1 MFDMIAFDADDTLW
15 QNESHY
21 QKAKEFL
28 SQLLSKYHGSEF
40 IQKRLDDTEL
50 LNIPLYGYGIKGFAL
65 SMIET
70 AIDLSEGKIEG
81 SEIHR
86 IIDISKEMLTNDVE
100 LFEHVEET
108 LKKLMRDFDL
118 MLITKGDH
126 FEQERKIDRSGIS
139 KYFRYIEIVGEKSRE
154 RYQALL
160 AKYKIPP
167 ERFVMIGNSLRSD
180 IQPVLALGGR
190 AVYIPNELTWFHE
203 ELLEEKIDRSMYD
216 ELETIDQLPEYLDQL
231 MRAEA
236 GS

>member
-1 MFDMIAFDADDTLW
+1 MFDMIALDADDTLW

-28 SQLLSKYHGSEF
+28 SQLLAKYHCSEI
-40 IQKRLDDTEL
+40 IQQQLDDTEL
-50 LNIPLYGYGIKGFAL
+50 RNIPLYGYGIKGFAL

-81 SEIHR
+81 PDIHQ
-86 IIDISKEMLTNDVE
+86 IIDISKEMLTHDVE
-100 LFEHVEET
+100 LFDHVEET
-108 LKKLMRDFDL
+108 LRKLKMDFDL
-118 MLITKGDH
+118 MLITKGDY

-139 KYFRYIEIVGEKSRE
+139 EYFRYIEIVGEKSRE

-167 ERFVMIGNSLRSD
+167 ERFIMVGNSLRSD
-180 IQPVLALGGR
+180 IQPVLALGCR

-216 ELETIDQLPEYLDQL
+216 ELENIDQLPEYLDQL
-231 MRAEA
+231 MRAES